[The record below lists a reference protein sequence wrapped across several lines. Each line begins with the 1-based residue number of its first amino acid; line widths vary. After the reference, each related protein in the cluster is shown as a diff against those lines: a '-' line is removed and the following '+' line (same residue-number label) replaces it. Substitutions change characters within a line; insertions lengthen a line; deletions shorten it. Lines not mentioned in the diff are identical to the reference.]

1 MIEFLIC
8 VFVFQEMNLTKVS
21 GYHILLYSIDILFC
35 SIVAFTYLENWNK
48 GRGAFILRQ
57 LVKQFTLDI
66 VVFDPYNLFVSQKC
80 SFDEG
85 EYKGN
90 TIVCSTPFDPNFFL
104 KIYRLIILDIT
115 THLIIINIII
125 EYVY

>member
-1 MIEFLIC
+1 MVGKNDRISDMCLCFSRNESNESVRI
-8 VFVFQEMNLTKVS
+8 S
-21 GYHILLYSIDILFC
+21 YSTDILFC

-90 TIVCSTPFDPNFFL
+90 TIVCSIPFDPNFFL

-115 THLIIINIII
+115 TPYYYKYYN
-125 EYVY
+125 